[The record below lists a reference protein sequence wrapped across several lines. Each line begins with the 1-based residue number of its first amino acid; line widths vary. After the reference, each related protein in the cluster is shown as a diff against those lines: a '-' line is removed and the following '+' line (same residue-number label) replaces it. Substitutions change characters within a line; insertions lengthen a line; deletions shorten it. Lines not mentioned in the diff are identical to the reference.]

1 MNYFMGA
8 ILTFAFPI
16 LDWTFC
22 PMNNSIKIY
31 LLSFICFIAGTSEF
45 VIVGVLDK
53 IAESIQISVSAAG
66 QLITVFAITA
76 AIGTPIAIYKM
87 RTLDQRKVLI
97 ISLITFSIGSFMMV
111 IAPNYYLLLVARVI
125 MALGM
130 GVFNV
135 MCFIVAAK
143 LAPLNKRASAI
154 ATVTVGYNAA
164 LIVGL
169 PIGRIVTNA
178 FGWQAI
184 FWGTSI
190 SAILFFF
197 ILAKFIPSFSP
208 DGAVP
213 FRKQIGLL
221 RKPNI
226 LLSLGMSFFWILG
239 YAILYTYITPF
250 LNENSLIHEELLSVA
265 FLGFGIATL
274 IGNKSGGFLGDKF
287 GVPQT
292 ILVSMVCNL
301 TLLISL
307 SLFIGITA
315 YLTIAILM
323 LWAISA
329 WLPGP
334 LFRFSIMSLSDE
346 SPGVILSLYNSIIQF
361 GFALGAGLGGIEI
374 NRFTTL
380 YLGWTAAGL
389 VFISLILTFTYHQK
403 SKAIA

>member
-1 MNYFMGA
+1 
-8 ILTFAFPI
+8 
-16 LDWTFC
+16 
-22 PMNNSIKIY
+22 MNNNQKIY

-66 QLITVFAITA
+66 QLISVFAITA
-76 AIGTPIAIYKM
+76 AIGTPIAIFKM
-87 RTLDQRKVLI
+87 RAMDQRKVLI
-97 ISLITFSIGSFMMV
+97 VSLGTFALGSFMMV
-111 IAPNYYLLLVARVI
+111 LAPNYYLLLAARVI

-143 LAPLNKRASAI
+143 LAPLQKRASAI

-190 SAILFFF
+190 AAVVFIF
-197 ILAKFIPSFSP
+197 ILSKNIPAFSP

-221 RKPNI
+221 RQPKI

-239 YAILYTYITPF
+239 YAILYSYITPY
-250 LNENSLIHEELLSVA
+250 LNENSLIKEEMLSVA

-274 IGNKSGGFLGDKF
+274 IGNKSGGFFGDKF

-292 ILVSMVCNL
+292 ILVSMFCNL
-301 TLLISL
+301 TLLVSL
-307 SLFIGITA
+307 SMFIGTSA
-315 YLTIAILM
+315 YLTIGILM

-361 GFALGAGLGGIEI
+361 GFAIGAGLGGIEI
-374 NRFTTL
+374 DAFSTQ
-380 YLGWTAAGL
+380 YLGWSAAGL
-389 VFISLILTFTYHQK
+389 VFISLILTFTYRQK
-403 SKAIA
+403 SRELKVS

>member
-1 MNYFMGA
+1 
-8 ILTFAFPI
+8 
-16 LDWTFC
+16 
-22 PMNNSIKIY
+22 MNNNLKIY
-31 LLSFICFIAGTSEF
+31 LLTFICFIAGTSEF

-66 QLITVFAITA
+66 QLISVFAITA

-87 RTLDQRKVLI
+87 RALDQRKVLI
-97 ISLITFSIGSFMMV
+97 IALATFSVGSFMMV
-111 IAPNYYLLLVARVI
+111 IAPNYYLLLAARVI

-143 LAPLNKRASAI
+143 LAPPNKRASAI

-178 FGWQAI
+178 YGWQAI

-190 SAILFFF
+190 SAVVFIF
-197 ILAKFIPSFSP
+197 ILAKYIPAFSP
-208 DGAVP
+208 DGAVS
-213 FRKQIGLL
+213 FRKQLSLL
-221 RKPNI
+221 KKSNI

-239 YAILYTYITPF
+239 YAILYSYITPY
-250 LNENSLIHEELLSVA
+250 LNENSLIKEEMLSLA
-265 FLGFGIATL
+265 FLAFGIATL
-274 IGNKSGGFLGDKF
+274 IGNKSGGVLGDKF
-287 GVPQT
+287 GVSKT
-292 ILVSMVCNL
+292 ILVSMFCNL
-301 TLLISL
+301 ILLISL
-307 SLFIGITA
+307 SLFIGNSG
-315 YLTIAILM
+315 YLTISILM

-361 GFALGAGLGGIEI
+361 GFALGAGLGGLEI
-374 NRFTTL
+374 DKFATI
-380 YLGWTAAGL
+380 YLGWSAAGL
-389 VFISLILTFTYHQK
+389 VFISLILTFSYHKK
-403 SKAIA
+403 SKAAVA

>member
-1 MNYFMGA
+1 MK
-8 ILTFAFPI
+8 
-16 LDWTFC
+16 
-22 PMNNSIKIY
+22 NSFKIY
-31 LLSFICFIAGTSEF
+31 LLSFTCFIAGTSEF

-53 IAESIQISVSAAG
+53 IAESINISVSAAG
-66 QLITVFAITA
+66 QLISVFAITA
-76 AIGTPIAIYKM
+76 AIGTPIAIYQFRK
-87 RTLDQRKVLI
+87 LDQRKLLI

-111 IAPNYYLLLVARVI
+111 IAPNYYLLLVARII

-135 MCFIVAAK
+135 ICFIVAAK
-143 LAPLNKRASAI
+143 LAPIHKKASAI

-190 SAILFFF
+190 TAILFLF
-197 ILAKFIPSFSP
+197 ILAKYIPPFAP

-213 FRKQIGLL
+213 LRKQVSLL
-221 RKPNI
+221 RKPII

-239 YAILYTYITPF
+239 YAILYSYITPY
-250 LNENSLIHEELLSVA
+250 LNENSLIKEEMLSLA
-265 FLGFGIATL
+265 FLGFGFSTL
-274 IGNKSGGFLGDKF
+274 IGNKSGGYFGDKF
-287 GVPQT
+287 GISKT
-292 ILVSMVCNL
+292 ILVSMFCNL
-301 TLLISL
+301 MLLISL
-307 SLFIGITA
+307 SLFIGNSSF
-315 YLTIAILM
+315 LTIAILM

-334 LFRFSIMSLSDE
+334 LFRFSIMSLSDD

-361 GFALGAGLGGIEI
+361 GFAIGAGLGGIEI
-374 NRFTTL
+374 DQVGTGF
-380 YLGWTAAGL
+380 LGWSAAGL
-389 VFISLILTFTYHQK
+389 VFVSLILTYNYHQSAK
-403 SKAIA
+403 KRLDLSQ